1 MTRRVILIF
10 FLIFPVFSFFL
21 SLCIGAYH
29 IPLSAI
35 VKMITAKTLEAVTF
49 GRFGLELNY
58 PSTYETILFQ
68 IRLPRVITAML
79 VGSALTVS
87 GAVLQATFRNPL
99 VDSYIIGISAGA
111 AFGAALAFGFSAGS
125 IEVSAFVFSMVAMF
139 LTYTLA
145 KIRGRVTVISLILA
159 GIIMNAFFSAL
170 TSMLK
175 FLMEHE
181 KLAGVV
187 YWLMG
192 SFANADWNIVS
203 RIAIPII
210 AGCTAI
216 CLMRWH
222 LNVLSMGEEAQILG
236 IDVGRMRFI
245 YVSIVSFMTAIAVAH
260 CGIIGWVG
268 LIMPHIVRM
277 AFGPDHKTL
286 IPPSIAIGA
295 GFMVLADDVARAL
308 TTFEIPIG
316 IVTTVLGIPFFI
328 YLLRKTGGGEW
339 HA

>member
-1 MTRRVILIF
+1 MRKKIILSF
-10 FLIFPVFSFFL
+10 FLLFPIFAFLL
-21 SLCIGAYH
+21 SLCIGIYK
-29 IPLSAI
+29 IPLFAI
-35 VKMITAKTLEAVTF
+35 IEIIVAKTIETVTLGGF
-49 GRFGLELNY
+49 KLNLNPY
-58 PSTYETILFQ
+58 PSAYQTVLLQ
-68 IRLPRVITAML
+68 IRLPRVIAAML
-79 VGSALTVS
+79 VGSALAIS

-99 VDSYIIGISAGA
+99 VDSYIVGISAGA
-111 AFGAALAFGFSAGS
+111 AFGAALAIGFFPAS
-125 IEVSAFVFSMVAMF
+125 IELTAFIFAMVAMT
-139 LTYTLA
+139 LTYSLA
-145 KIRGRVTVISLILA
+145 KIKGRVTVISLILA
-159 GIIMNAFFSAL
+159 GIIINAFFSAL

-181 KLAGVV
+181 KLAAVV

-192 SFANADWNIVS
+192 SFNGADWNVVS

-210 AGCTAI
+210 FGSLAI
-216 CLMRWH
+216 FLMRWH

-236 IDVGRMRFI
+236 IDVGKMRFI
-245 YVSIVSFMTAIAVAH
+245 YISIVSFITAISVAH

-286 IPPSIAIGA
+286 IPLSIAIGA

-316 IVTTVLGIPFFI
+316 IVTTLLGIPFFV
-328 YLLRKTGGGEW
+328 YLLSKTGGEW
-339 HA
+339 

>member
-1 MTRRVILIF
+1 MHRKPILIF
-10 FLIFPVFSFFL
+10 FIIFPVFSFFF

-29 IPLSAI
+29 IPLPDI
-35 VKMITAKTLEAVTF
+35 VKMIVAKALEVITF
-49 GRFGLELNY
+49 GKISLELKY

-79 VGSALTVS
+79 VGSALAVS

-99 VDSYIIGISAGA
+99 VDSYIVGISAGA
-111 AFGAALAFGFSAGS
+111 AFGAALAIGFLPASV
-125 IEVSAFVFSMVAMF
+125 ELLAFVFSMVAMF

-145 KIRGRVTVISLILA
+145 KIRGRVTTISLILA
-159 GIIMNAFFSAL
+159 GIIMNAFFSAS

-192 SFANADWNIVS
+192 SFSNADWEVVS
-203 RIAIPII
+203 RITPPIALGCLAIY
-210 AGCTAI
+210 
-216 CLMRWH
+216 LMRWR

-236 IDVGRMRFI
+236 IDVGKMRFVYI
-245 YVSIVSFMTAIAVAH
+245 SLVSFMTAIAVAH

-277 AFGPDHKTL
+277 AFGPDHKML
-286 IPPSIAIGA
+286 IPLTIAIGA
-295 GFMVLADDVARAL
+295 GFMVLADDVARAA

-316 IVTTVLGIPFFI
+316 IVTTLLGIPFFV

-339 HA
+339 YA